1 MLPPPELFSC
11 ITQDELD
18 REVWTKKK
26 AEAARSLVRYDT
38 KAWAERRRREEATTG
53 WSETGGGET

>member
-1 MLPPPELFSC
+1 MHKARRVRSGGV
-11 ITQDELD
+11 D
-18 REVWTKKK
+18 KKK
-26 AEAARSLVRYDT
+26 TETARSLVRYDT